1 MLCRMTRHTH
11 SRTHPTHHVCT
22 SSLTHHT
29 KAQDIIRQMSAK
41 LNGKGN
47 GQQCRE
53 YSPSDLLKIEFTSWL
68 LALALATSLFPDVN
82 APGRILVLER
92 GLQIVQR
99 HLLMEHGR
107 YGARQ
112 WRHNPDPICRAAI
125 AKQRK
130 KKDREIA

>member
-1 MLCRMTRHTH
+1 MLCPMTRRTH
-11 SRTHPTHHVCT
+11 SRTHPSPHITHC
-22 SSLTHHT
+22 HHT
-29 KAQDIIRQMSAK
+29 KAQDIIRQRSAK

-53 YSPSDLLKIEFTSWL
+53 YSPSDLFKIEFTSWL

-130 KKDREIA
+130 KRERGR